1 MEKFLV
7 LRKCIYFQ
15 NNIAENIIHSRY
27 VFLTY
32 INKSKML
39 GVVKNEGLR
48 KRIISKTRSEILEST
63 INLKNVRDKE
73 RLENSAIEIFL
84 DEEGK

>member
-1 MEKFLV
+1 
-7 LRKCIYFQ
+7 
-15 NNIAENIIHSRY
+15 
-27 VFLTY
+27 
-32 INKSKML
+32 ML

-63 INLKNVRDKE
+63 TNLKNVRDKE

-84 DEEGK
+84 DEEVK

>member
-1 MEKFLV
+1 
-7 LRKCIYFQ
+7 
-15 NNIAENIIHSRY
+15 
-27 VFLTY
+27 
-32 INKSKML
+32 ML
-39 GVVKNEGLR
+39 EVVKNEELR

-84 DEEGK
+84 DEEAK